1 MSEREKKK
9 SLLGIEESCLW
20 IKLTWSQKTT
30 LKSLFSPIHGE
41 HSVQQ
46 GLPNLPERG
55 VLMTP
60 FPSIMARMQSK
71 SFLSLESS
79 CGDIFVFTCF
89 SATCMWTARTSKEP
103 LKDSPFSSLHP
114 MWSTIVFQEPI
125 KHRNENSSHRMRLG
139 SFVSLMHKVYSFI
152 KFVNLS
158 NMSCFYKACLLIGL
172 LNTGEQFQSKNKDNM
187 CKISSI
193 NPCVAKGFQV
203 KNKTCKVAANLL
215 SIPHMPNLGFYFSRS
230 CITDV
235 KSTTFPKRV

>member
-1 MSEREKKK
+1 
-9 SLLGIEESCLW
+9 
-20 IKLTWSQKTT
+20 
-30 LKSLFSPIHGE
+30 
-41 HSVQQ
+41 
-46 GLPNLPERG
+46 
-55 VLMTP
+55 
-60 FPSIMARMQSK
+60 
-71 SFLSLESS
+71 
-79 CGDIFVFTCF
+79 
-89 SATCMWTARTSKEP
+89 
-103 LKDSPFSSLHP
+103 
-114 MWSTIVFQEPI
+114 
-125 KHRNENSSHRMRLG
+125 MRLG

-235 KSTTFPKRV
+235 KSTTFPKRVQFQISINPLFRNKTKRKKQNKNKKRKKGKKKKRKERKETYEEV